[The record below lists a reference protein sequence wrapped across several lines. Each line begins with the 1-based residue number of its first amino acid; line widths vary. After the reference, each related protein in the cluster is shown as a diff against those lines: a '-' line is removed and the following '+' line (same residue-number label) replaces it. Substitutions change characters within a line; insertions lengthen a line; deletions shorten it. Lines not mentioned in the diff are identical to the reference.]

1 MNRSPPYLPAAETAA
16 VPAEDMP
23 DVGRVRWCGTPVEQL
38 FPDRDLLLYPLELL
52 PADNAGV
59 VVLHIVFG
67 LLAPVLHLPDGK
79 GVGGAGLVPVRI
91 PSVETVG
98 QDVADRAL
106 IPHFLPVLTG
116 NPQLIQL
123 LGNICP
129 PPAPECQPED
139 LPHHLGLLGDDF
151 RIQPVQPVAVGHGG
165 GGEDPLLHPHPDAG
179 AHIAGVGGGLHL
191 GESRV
196 NGGGLLGGQLPGV
209 HILLLE
215 ADGDAQP
222 QQLPH
227 KVQGVLGVPGE
238 PGDGLDQ
245 DAVDFSGPA
254 VRHHPV
260 ELVPLPGAQAGNA
273 LVRVDVG
280 QLPVRVLPDMA
291 GVVVH
296 LGQIGV
302 ELVG

>member
-1 MNRSPPYLPAAETAA
+1 MAPLNTRFIQPF
-16 VPAEDMP
+16 
-23 DVGRVRWCGTPVEQL
+23 C
-38 FPDRDLLLYPLELL
+38 DLC
-52 PADNAGV
+52 
-59 VVLHIVFG
+59 
-67 LLAPVLHLPDGK
+67 
-79 GVGGAGLVPVRI
+79 
-91 PSVETVG
+91 
-98 QDVADRAL
+98 VAL
-106 IPHFLPVLTG
+106 
-116 NPQLIQL
+116 
-123 LGNICP
+123 
-129 PPAPECQPED
+129 APECQPED

-151 RIQPVQPVAVGHGG
+151 RLQPIQPVAVGHGG

-191 GESRV
+191 GEGRV
-196 NGGGLLGGQLPGV
+196 DGGGLLGGQLPGV
-209 HILLLE
+209 HVLLLE
-215 ADGDAQP
+215 VDGDAQP

-302 ELVG
+302 ELVRRVAADPGVGGHPELGLFLGGGADDGHFYLVLHGASSFPATTIPQPRPYSYLGIATRSGAGNCAVYSVRFRTKTGLGGASAPAPAGCVFPRPR